1 MKNPLRALS
10 IAVGVVLA
18 TTALPSIAQQSN
30 SIEIPGYLNPKT
42 GAFRP
47 KPATATPDATAKYT
61 TYTGTFEFEFT
72 ITVESKIP
80 SGQEI
85 DCEATSELVDIPT
98 SGSFENVISEQAS
111 AIATV
116 KGDTATCTVK
126 IPYSW
131 SLASGAEDS
140 VSLTYALAIVP
151 TSITNETDA
160 VPVRR
165 SSQYLAPITV
175 PKTGTTTTKI
185 IEATI

>member
-1 MKNPLRALS
+1 MQRLLNVLP
-10 IAVGVVLA
+10 IAACLVVGS
-18 TTALPSIAQQSN
+18 ALPSIAQQATG
-30 SIEIPGYLNPKT
+30 IEIPGYLNART
-42 GAFRP
+42 GTFRP
-47 KPATATPDATAKYT
+47 KPASAAPDVTAKYT

-72 ITVESKIP
+72 ITVDSKIP

-85 DCEATSELVDIPT
+85 DCEANASVVDIPT
-98 SGSFENVISEQAS
+98 GGSFENVITEEAS
-111 AIATV
+111 SIATI

-131 SLASGAEDS
+131 PLANGAEDS
-140 VSLTYALAIVP
+140 VSLTYDLAIVP

-165 SSQYLAPITV
+165 SSQYLAPIAV
-175 PKTGTTTTKI
+175 PKTGTTTTKT